1 MNARQKADVKAQAHG
16 CCEYCWSQEEYS
28 PDPFSV
34 EHIIPL
40 SRGGNDD
47 LDNLAFACQGCN
59 NRKYVNTQA
68 IDPSS
73 GELASLFHPRQDH
86 WSAHFAW
93 NDDYTL
99 MIGVSATGRATVAR
113 LDLNRKGLVNLRRVL
128 RAQGLH
134 PQQAMNERHRLLK
147 YDQPFES
154 VAEEDWDVLR

>member
-1 MNARQKADVKAQAHG
+1 MNARQKAEVKAQAHA

-47 LDNLAFACQGCN
+47 FDNLAFACQGCN
-59 NRKYVNTQA
+59 NRKYVSTMA
-68 IDPSS
+68 IDPAS
-73 GELASLFHPRQDH
+73 GELTPLFHPRQDH
-86 WSAHFAW
+86 WSSHFAW

-128 RAQGLH
+128 RKQGIH
-134 PQQAMNERHRLLK
+134 PRTSEG
-147 YDQPFES
+147 
-154 VAEEDWDVLR
+154 

>member
-1 MNARQKADVKAQAHG
+1 M
-16 CCEYCWSQEEYS
+16 
-28 PDPFSV
+28 
-34 EHIIPL
+34 
-40 SRGGNDD
+40 
-47 LDNLAFACQGCN
+47 
-59 NRKYVNTQA
+59 
-68 IDPSS
+68 
-73 GELASLFHPRQDH
+73 SLFHPRQDH
-86 WSAHFAW
+86 WSAHFVW

-134 PQQAMNERHRLLK
+134 PQQAMTERHRLFK